1 MTPKSVRGWDV
12 VPGAGGI
19 PREEMR
25 VFGYEIVEILQ
36 KAGLIL
42 KHMLGVVLLAWR
54 RMARAGLIAWGASF
68 ILVELVGAVMAQ
80 QITSVGLALTS
91 VVALIFA
98 SVLAYGVML
107 TVLIEELLLG
117 AIASVRVLE
126 GDVESGARA
135 LAVASERRAGEAGGG
150 IMRWLGHPTGSR
162 GAKVAPS
169 SGTEVSETQADI
181 DATDEFS
188 STMPRPRVIARP
200 VSADQLPRIGW
211 AMEQMDQMEHVEA
224 LSRADPEPVD
234 VPMPSAALGAAP
246 ADPSPVISRPL
257 ATSQPLAEGDGSI
270 WSRISRTLV
279 GNVHPPLP
287 DEQAIDFTAGA
298 GTGEDGTAD

>member
-1 MTPKSVRGWDV
+1 
-12 VPGAGGI
+12 
-19 PREEMR
+19 MR
-25 VFGYEIVEILQ
+25 VFGYEIIEILQ

-54 RMARAGLIAWGASF
+54 RMARAGLISWGASF
-68 ILVELVGAVMAQ
+68 ILVELAGAVMAR
-80 QITSVGLALTS
+80 QITSMGVALTS

-98 SVLAYGVML
+98 SVVAYGVML

-117 AIASVRVLE
+117 AIASVKVLE
-126 GDVESGARA
+126 GDVKSGARA

-150 IMRWLGHPTGSR
+150 IMRWLGHPRSDR

-181 DATDEFS
+181 DATDEFT
-188 STMPRPRVIARP
+188 STMPRPRVNARP

-211 AMEQMDQMEHVEA
+211 AMDQIDHVEA
-224 LSRADPEPVD
+224 PSRADPEPVD
-234 VPMPSAALGAAP
+234 APMPSAALGAAP
-246 ADPSPVISRPL
+246 AGPSPVITRPL
-257 ATSQPLAEGDGSI
+257 ATSQPLAEGDHNI
-270 WSRISRTLV
+270 WSRISKTLV
-279 GNVHPPLP
+279 GTVHPPLP

-298 GTGEDGTAD
+298 GTGEDGAAD